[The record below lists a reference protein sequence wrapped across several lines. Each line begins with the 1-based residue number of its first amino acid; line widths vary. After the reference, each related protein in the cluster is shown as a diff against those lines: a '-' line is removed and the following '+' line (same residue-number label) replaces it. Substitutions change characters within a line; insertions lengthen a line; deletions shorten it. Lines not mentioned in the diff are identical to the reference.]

1 MEDEPELTDALSS
14 TNGIGATFAAE
25 RIFRRGVMVSTLR
38 HGGGNV
44 TVGFYSPS
52 RHLGVPF
59 GFFEDEAPATAVNA
73 ARTCRSWCSHGCA
86 RYDEASATAVN
97 AARTGLGDVR
107 SFFRQL
113 WWLACAAVLHF
124 EFPCVG
130 STSIRLRT
138 MQASAS
144 KRRKNRHTSAI
155 LQHKPAVLD

>member
-25 RIFRRGVMVSTLR
+25 RIFRRGVMISTLR
-38 HGGGNV
+38 QGGGNV
-44 TVGFYSPS
+44 TVVFYSPS

-73 ARTCRSWCSHGCA
+73 ARTGLV
-86 RYDEASATAVN
+86 DE
-97 AARTGLGDVR
+97 R

-130 STSIRLRT
+130 STSIRMRT
-138 MQASAS
+138 MQVSAS
-144 KRRKNRHTSAI
+144 KRRKNRHTSAV
-155 LQHKPAVLD
+155 LQHKPAALDCLVQSFAE

>member
-25 RIFRRGVMVSTLR
+25 RIFRREVMVSTLR

-44 TVGFYSPS
+44 TVVFYSPS

-59 GFFEDEAPATAVNA
+59 GFFEDETP
-73 ARTCRSWCSHGCA
+73 
-86 RYDEASATAVN
+86 ATAVN
-97 AARTGLGDVR
+97 AARTGLVDER
-107 SFFRQL
+107 SFFRPL

-124 EFPCVG
+124 ESPCVG

-155 LQHKPAVLD
+155 LQHKPAVLA

>member
-25 RIFRRGVMVSTLR
+25 RIFRRGFMVSTLR
-38 HGGGNV
+38 QGGGNV
-44 TVGFYSPS
+44 TVVFYSPS

-73 ARTCRSWCSHGCA
+73 ARTGLV
-86 RYDEASATAVN
+86 DE
-97 AARTGLGDVR
+97 R

-130 STSIRLRT
+130 STSIRMRT
-138 MQASAS
+138 MQVSET

-155 LQHKPAVLD
+155 LQHKPAALDCLVQSFAE